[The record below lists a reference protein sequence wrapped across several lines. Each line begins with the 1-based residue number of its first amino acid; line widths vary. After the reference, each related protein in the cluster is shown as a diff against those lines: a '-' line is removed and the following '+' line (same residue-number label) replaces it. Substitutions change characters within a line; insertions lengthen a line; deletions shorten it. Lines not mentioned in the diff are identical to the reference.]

1 MNKTCGVY
9 LIRCNS
15 NGKVYVGESVYIE
28 RRWSVHKHH
37 LNYNTHKRKTLQ
49 HDWNSFGVDNFEFII
64 LEEVNLD
71 LLMERSQWYMDY
83 FECTNPLKGY
93 NLEPNAISSI
103 GLKRKPLTSEHKAKC
118 GESIKRRWKEDPDRF
133 LKNRKP
139 VTEKA
144 KLQTSERNKKLWSLP
159 EFRAKLYQIK
169 SDFAKTEVGRKNIL
183 KANAAAVQARSL
195 NYIVKSPSNQEWL
208 VKNLAKFCR
217 DFNLKRSSLEDVV
230 QGRVPSCYG
239 WVAKKATV
247 EQIENWAGEK
257 YQ

>member
-37 LNYNTHKRKTLQ
+37 LNYNTHKRNELQ
-49 HDWNSFGVDNFEFII
+49 LDWNLFGIDNFDFII
-64 LEEVNLD
+64 LEEVSLD
-71 LLMERSQWYMDY
+71 LLMERSQWYMDH

-93 NLEPNAISSI
+93 NLEPNAVSSI
-103 GLKRKPLTSEHKAKC
+103 GSKRKLLTAEHKAKC

-139 VTEKA
+139 ATEEV
-144 KLQTSERNKKLWSLP
+144 KLQRSERSKKLWSTP
-159 EFRAKLYQIK
+159 EFRSKLYQIK

-183 KANAAAVQARSL
+183 KANAAAVKARSL
-195 NYIVKSPSNQEWL
+195 HYLVESPSNKKWL

-217 DFNLKRSSLEDVV
+217 AFDLNRSSLEDVV
-230 QGRVPSCYG
+230 QGRAPSCYG
-239 WVAKKATV
+239 WVVKKATIQ
-247 EQIENWAGEK
+247 EIEAWTGEK
-257 YQ
+257 YE